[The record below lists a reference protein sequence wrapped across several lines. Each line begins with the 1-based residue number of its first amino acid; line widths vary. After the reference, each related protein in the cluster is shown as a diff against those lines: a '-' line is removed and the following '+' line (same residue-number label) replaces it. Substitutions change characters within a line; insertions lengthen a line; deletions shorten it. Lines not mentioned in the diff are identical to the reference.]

1 MKLRKILAG
10 FLAGAVAMGSMVF
23 TASAAGDVTLGAPN
37 NGWGASYDADTKAI
51 TYTGAWSG
59 YGWWIDSDYSDY
71 DEIVIEYSSS
81 EIGTVKLVV
90 EYSDDSSSDAT
101 STDTDGTITVEFDD
115 EKKASVKQIYIQN
128 ESVGSITLDSATVKA
143 SAEDP
148 GTPDVPAATDPY
160 IYTYDGSPV
169 ELTVAAADWAPNGF
183 AAQNNMAL
191 SPTGFTAQ
199 TTTFAELKELY
210 SGITVKD
217 WAITNVPDGIVADN
231 IAVSIYVQYKSDWSG
246 WAATDGTSVTFA
258 DLTAIAD
265 TDPIMA
271 IGFQLNYNLS
281 ADDVKTYA
289 AGDKIT
295 VNGAEEEPT
304 PDTPAEEEGFDQTKA
319 DVEAAAENGTVL
331 MQTATFGDVEAVRF
345 TKVVSLEEIK
355 KAAKVV
361 FTFETNDG
369 RTGTYESTNYY
380 TSLMASGAKVD
391 APENYGFLSLT
402 VTDIPDGVT
411 LTCTKIELHTA
422 N

>member
-23 TASAAGDVTLGAPN
+23 TASAAGDVTLGAPS

-128 ESVGSITLDSATVKA
+128 ESVGSIILDSATVKA

-169 ELTVAAADWAPNGF
+169 ELTVATADWAPNGF

-231 IAVSIYVQYKSDWSG
+231 IAVSVYVQYKSDWSG

-295 VNGAEEEPT
+295 VNGAEEEP
-304 PDTPAEEEGFDQTKA
+304 PAEEEGFDQTKA
-319 DVEAAAENGTVL
+319 DVEAAAESGDIL
-331 MQTATFGDVEAVRF
+331 MQTATFGDVEAARY
-345 TKVVSLEEIK
+345 TKVVSSKEIEN
-355 KAAKVV
+355 AKSVT
-361 FTFETNDG
+361 FTFESKDANG
-369 RTGTYESTNYY
+369 NVIGTGTYTSNKYY
-380 TSLMASGAKVD
+380 TSLMASGNTVSLD
-391 APENYGFLSLT
+391 GYVFLSLT
-402 VTDIPDGVT
+402 VKDIPDGVT
-411 LTCTKIELHTA
+411 LKCTGITLS
-422 N
+422 